1 MGWRSYSATPLFYCN
16 NVVNYFDKM
25 HFMFFGIL
33 QRGMA
38 GKSVF

>member
-1 MGWRSYSATPLFYCN
+1 MFTFYCN
-16 NVVNYFDKM
+16 NVVNYFYKM

-38 GKSVF
+38 

>member
-1 MGWRSYSATPLFYCN
+1 MGVAEQFRHPIIFCN

>member
-1 MGWRSYSATPLFYCN
+1 MGVAERFRHPIIFCN
-16 NVVNYFDKM
+16 NVVNYLDKK

-38 GKSVF
+38 GKSAF